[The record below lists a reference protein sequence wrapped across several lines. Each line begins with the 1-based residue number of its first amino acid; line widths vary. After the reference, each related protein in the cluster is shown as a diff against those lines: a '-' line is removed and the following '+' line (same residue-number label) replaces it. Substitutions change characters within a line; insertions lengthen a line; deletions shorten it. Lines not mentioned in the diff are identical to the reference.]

1 MKVYF
6 SIISQTAYPRYQYEP
21 QRVHYATDNNNN
33 SCGIFG
39 GFLISDFIK
48 CVRISRCNAQMNQQY
63 VFLTECFKANE
74 RASNQATQKI
84 DSFLWL
90 LQPDWNSFE
99 INATTIIRRLEAF
112 ALIILYILF
121 MDFSVITFLW
131 FI

>member
-1 MKVYF
+1 
-6 SIISQTAYPRYQYEP
+6 
-21 QRVHYATDNNNN
+21 
-33 SCGIFG
+33 
-39 GFLISDFIK
+39 
-48 CVRISRCNAQMNQQY
+48 MNQQY

-74 RASNQATQKI
+74 RASNQATKKI
-84 DSFLWL
+84 DSFLRL

-112 ALIILYILF
+112 ALIMLYILF

>member
-1 MKVYF
+1 
-6 SIISQTAYPRYQYEP
+6 
-21 QRVHYATDNNNN
+21 
-33 SCGIFG
+33 
-39 GFLISDFIK
+39 
-48 CVRISRCNAQMNQQY
+48 MNQQY
-63 VFLTECFKANE
+63 VFLTEYFKANE

-84 DSFLWL
+84 DSFLRL